1 MSIHA
6 KPMEMMFRL
15 SVLFPVFLFLAGCD
29 QPVQSQQ
36 NAFLQATPSSAL
48 ASDSLYLSRS
58 TAITRAV
65 ERASP
70 AVVSISVTQ
79 VQQIRARDPFWDTWM
94 EFMYGR
100 QRNQLLQR
108 QVQSAGSGFIISA
121 DGYVVTNEHVAAGA
135 SQIAIA
141 LPDGTTFDARLIG
154 TDTATDLALLKV
166 DTDVP
171 LPFVEFDLA
180 SEPIVGEWVIALGNP
195 FGLFE
200 ATDPT
205 VTVGVVSATNR
216 DLTPQGNRFYL
227 DMIQT
232 DAAINR
238 GNSGGPL
245 LNALGQVIGVNTAI
259 YSESGGSI
267 GIGFAVPA
275 QRVYRVLE
283 ELRENG
289 FVDRSYFTGLSGRSV
304 TAQIA
309 QALGMDAAR
318 GVFVEEVEANSPA
331 ARAGFQPYDVI
342 QFLEG
347 ERVSTRDEFVARLFE
362 YRPGDTVQITVLRQA
377 ELVDLTLTIGS
388 SR

>member
-1 MSIHA
+1 MMS
-6 KPMEMMFRL
+6 RL
-15 SVLFPVFLFLAGCD
+15 IFLFSIILALSGCD

-36 NAFLQATPSSAL
+36 NTFVPQSTVTV
-48 ASDSLYLSRS
+48 SDSLYMSRT

-79 VQQIRARDPFWDTWM
+79 VQQVRARDPFWDTWM

-100 QRNQLLQR
+100 QRTQLMQR

-135 SQIAIA
+135 TQIAIA
-141 LPDGTTFDARLIG
+141 LPDGTTFDARLVG

-171 LPFVEFDLA
+171 LPYVEFDLA

-200 ATDPT
+200 ATDPS

-245 LNALGQVIGVNTAI
+245 LNALGRVIGVNTAI

-275 QRVYRVLE
+275 QRVHRVLE

-318 GVFVEEVEANSPA
+318 GVFVEEVESGSPA
-331 ARAGFQPYDVI
+331 SDAGFQPYDVI

-377 ELVDLTLTIGS
+377 EWVDLTLTIGS

>member
-1 MSIHA
+1 M
-6 KPMEMMFRL
+6 PRL
-15 SVLFPVFLFLAGCD
+15 LFFFAIILVLSGCD
-29 QPVQSQQ
+29 QTVRSQQ
-36 NAFLQATPSSAL
+36 NSVTPPTAPMV
-48 ASDSLYLSRS
+48 SDSLYMSRT

-79 VQQIRARDPFWDTWM
+79 VQQVRTQDPFWDAWM

-100 QRNQLLQR
+100 QRTQLLQR

-135 SQIAIA
+135 TQIAIA

-171 LPFVEFDLA
+171 LPYVEFDLA

-200 ATDPT
+200 ATDPS

-275 QRVYRVLE
+275 GRVHRVLE

-318 GVFVEEVEANSPA
+318 GVFVEEVEADSPA
-331 ARAGFQPYDVI
+331 SDAGFQPYDVI

-362 YRPGDTVQITVLRQA
+362 YRPGDTVQITVLRQG
-377 ELVDLTLTIGS
+377 EWVDLTLTIGS

>member
-1 MSIHA
+1 MTPRIPLLFFSL
-6 KPMEMMFRL
+6 F
-15 SVLFPVFLFLAGCD
+15 VLFGCD
-29 QPVQSQQ
+29 QTVKSQE
-36 NAFLQATPSSAL
+36 NSFVPDPSPTPAEL
-48 ASDSLYLSRS
+48 SDSLYMSRT

-65 ERASP
+65 KVGSP

-79 VQQIRARDPFWDTWM
+79 VQQVRARDPFWDTWM
-94 EFMYGR
+94 EFMYGQ
-100 QRNQLLQR
+100 QRTQLLQR
-108 QVQSAGSGFIISA
+108 QVQSAGSGFIISP
-121 DGYVVTNEHVAAGA
+121 DGYVVTNEHVAVGA
-135 SQIAIA
+135 TQIAIA
-141 LPDGTTFDARLIG
+141 LPDGTTFDARLVG

-171 LPFVEFDLA
+171 LPYLEFDLG

-200 ATDPT
+200 ATDPS

-245 LNALGQVIGVNTAI
+245 LNALGRVIGVNTAI

-275 QRVYRVLE
+275 SRVYRVVE
-283 ELRENG
+283 ELRDNG
-289 FVDRSYFTGLSGRSV
+289 FVDRAYFTGLTGRSM

-309 QALGMDAAR
+309 QALGMDDAR
-318 GVFVEEVEANSPA
+318 GVFVEEVQVGSPA
-331 ARAGFQPYDVI
+331 ADAGFQSYDVI
-342 QFLEG
+342 QFLED

-362 YRPGDTVQITVLRQA
+362 YRPGDTVRITVLRKG
-377 ELVDLTLTIGS
+377 ELVDLTMIIGS

>member
-1 MSIHA
+1 MS
-6 KPMEMMFRL
+6 R
-15 SVLFPVFLFLAGCD
+15 
-29 QPVQSQQ
+29 
-36 NAFLQATPSSAL
+36 T
-48 ASDSLYLSRS
+48 

-79 VQQIRARDPFWDTWM
+79 VQQVRARDPFWDTWM

-100 QRNQLLQR
+100 QRTQLMQR

-135 SQIAIA
+135 TQIAIA
-141 LPDGTTFDARLIG
+141 LPDGTTFDARLVG

-171 LPFVEFDLA
+171 LPYVEFDLA

-200 ATDPT
+200 ATDPS

-245 LNALGQVIGVNTAI
+245 LNALGRVIGVNTAI

-275 QRVYRVLE
+275 QRVHRVLE

-318 GVFVEEVEANSPA
+318 GVFVEEVESGSPA
-331 ARAGFQPYDVI
+331 SDAGFQPYDVI

-377 ELVDLTLTIGS
+377 EWVDLTLTIGS

>member
-1 MSIHA
+1 MTHRPALLFSII
-6 KPMEMMFRL
+6 L
-15 SVLFPVFLFLAGCD
+15 VLFGCE

-36 NAFLQATPSSAL
+36 NAFVSHPSATSAQV
-48 ASDSLYLSRS
+48 SDSLYVSRT

-65 ERASP
+65 EKASP

-79 VQQIRARDPFWDTWM
+79 VQQVRARDPFWDTWM

-100 QRNQLLQR
+100 QRTQLLQR
-108 QVQSAGSGFIISA
+108 EVQSAGSGFIISP

-135 SQIAIA
+135 TQIAIA
-141 LPDGTTFDARLIG
+141 LPNGTTYDARLIG

-166 DTDVP
+166 DTDTDSP

-180 SEPIVGEWVIALGNP
+180 FEPIVGEWVIALGNP

-200 ATDPT
+200 ATDPS

-245 LNALGQVIGVNTAI
+245 LNALGRVIGVNTAI

-289 FVDRSYFTGLSGRSV
+289 FVDRSYFTGLAGRSV

-318 GVFVEEVEANSPA
+318 GVFVEEVEVGSPA
-331 ARAGFQPYDVI
+331 ADAGFQPYDVI

-362 YRPGDTVQITVLRQA
+362 HRPGDTVQVTVLRQGQL
-377 ELVDLTLTIGS
+377 EDLTLTLGS